1 MQNLFQYS
9 DNNKRYHTL
18 SYHNRSR
25 GVKRVKAV
33 LNAGL
38 TCPNRDGSR
47 GKGGCLSPFGLQ
59 KRYGR
64 RKVLPGMAGY
74 WPGKSWFL

>member
-1 MQNLFQYS
+1 MDTRNLVKQPRQPVHRTERC
-9 DNNKRYHTL
+9 KEGR
-18 SYHNRSR
+18 NR
-25 GVKRVKAV
+25 K
-33 LNAGL
+33 
-38 TCPNRDGSR
+38 R